1 MRESPQSAESP
12 FSGGA
17 VSPFTP
23 SSVGSQYSAPVH
35 AAGAPMPFSPST
47 APFAPSSAGGASH
60 GAPPFAPSKAPV
72 APISPPPLAPSPAS
86 ESVAINLRSLLVDL
100 PLDVLG
106 FDPGRIPDTMKV
118 VLPTADLM
126 SQVPTGKVAI
136 KLGEVVNALEPQF
149 RAAFANGKMDTSV
162 KIPLQALYSASP
174 NMGAAPAAFAGTPP
188 RVDSPAPAPVAP
200 APQPESEVASP
211 PPFQQRVAPSPFASP
226 PSASPSEAISS
237 PAFSAQEPLSPA
249 PSPLT
254 AQSSDIPPE
263 MPVVPS
269 SPPEA
274 VKTRAELDDA
284 PISGTVFKADA
295 GIDDDV
301 LKPLKWDPQAKS
313 TKLVAND
320 APVSS
325 PPPPLKMPTAPNFD
339 DDESQP
345 LDSLSAPVPP
355 AAEDLNPAAAA
366 VSNDK
371 PAPSLVPK
379 GPILAPKSGTAAK
392 PDAKP
397 AVSEAPKSGLPQL
410 GLGKPPVATAESA
423 KARKDSA
430 PAVAKPQSAE
440 AERASKQAPKQP
452 VPVSAKPASPTG
464 GRIARSPDFVLR
476 ALLSMDGTPTCENVV
491 DHCVELPGVSECLV
505 LRAGAVVPGSKRSGS
520 SGALAAVTEGAFEK
534 VTGLVREMGISTA
547 DALTIQLDSG
557 TLSFFVDD
565 SACLAVLQENSAQLG
580 PGVRER
586 LTLISQQLGTIPLA

>member
-1 MRESPQSAESP
+1 
-12 FSGGA
+12 
-17 VSPFTP
+17 
-23 SSVGSQYSAPVH
+23 
-35 AAGAPMPFSPST
+35 
-47 APFAPSSAGGASH
+47 
-60 GAPPFAPSKAPV
+60 
-72 APISPPPLAPSPAS
+72 
-86 ESVAINLRSLLVDL
+86 
-100 PLDVLG
+100 
-106 FDPGRIPDTMKV
+106 
-118 VLPTADLM
+118 
-126 SQVPTGKVAI
+126 
-136 KLGEVVNALEPQF
+136 
-149 RAAFANGKMDTSV
+149 
-162 KIPLQALYSASP
+162 
-174 NMGAAPAAFAGTPP
+174 
-188 RVDSPAPAPVAP
+188 
-200 APQPESEVASP
+200 
-211 PPFQQRVAPSPFASP
+211 
-226 PSASPSEAISS
+226 
-237 PAFSAQEPLSPA
+237 
-249 PSPLT
+249 
-254 AQSSDIPPE
+254 
-263 MPVVPS
+263 
-269 SPPEA
+269 
-274 VKTRAELDDA
+274 
-284 PISGTVFKADA
+284 
-295 GIDDDV
+295 
-301 LKPLKWDPQAKS
+301 
-313 TKLVAND
+313 
-320 APVSS
+320 
-325 PPPPLKMPTAPNFD
+325 MPTAPNFD

-379 GPILAPKSGTAAK
+379 GPILAPKSGTAK
-392 PDAKP
+392 PAAKP

-430 PAVAKPQSAE
+430 PAAAKPQSAE

-452 VPVSAKPASPTG
+452 VPVSAKPASSASPTG

-586 LTLISQQLGTIPLA
+586 LTLISQQLGTIPVA